1 MKPYIKQAPQI
12 MTDTIFQ
19 NYGGSLGDS
28 TPFQRIA
35 AYCIAEVAAEL
46 DIGSYL
52 LPTIYTGTY
61 MWANSEVNL
70 DHTYINQLVQT
81 TFIAFDGDRYYT
93 ISGVN
98 NNYQAMRDWEYGILN
113 LATFYNICA
122 SGWQIPWQV
131 EVVYNAGLSSGT
143 SFSPIV
149 LNALTIYSQIV
160 LNEMIGY
167 GNEASGDIGVKEF
180 SNMDYTEKRV
190 AMIQT
195 AFGSSAK
202 ANFAHKQLSGLR
214 RYKLAG
220 MSVPYR

>member
-19 NYGGSLGDS
+19 NYGGNLGDS
-28 TPFQRIA
+28 TPLQRNA
-35 AYCIAEVAAEL
+35 AYCSAEVAAEL
-46 DIGSYL
+46 DIGSFL

-61 MWANSEVNL
+61 MWVNNEINL
-70 DHTYINQLVQT
+70 DHTYINQLIQT
-81 TFIAFDGDRYYT
+81 TFISFNGDRYYI
-93 ISGVN
+93 ISDVN

-113 LATFYNICA
+113 LAMFHNIFA
-122 SGWQIPWQV
+122 SGRQIPWQI

-143 SFSPIV
+143 SFSSIV

-167 GNEASGDIGVKEF
+167 GNEAPGDIGIKEF

-202 ANFAHKQLSGLR
+202 ANFAHKQLSSLR
-214 RYKLAG
+214 RYKLVG
-220 MSVPYR
+220 MGVPY